1 MSKKIMK
8 LIDSKEEL
16 KMEKV
21 SIVEINACSN
31 QEAQKKL
38 RFKGDGDARVILLIE
53 ELLNKHIFEIISIRE
68 LKYSTMCKLER
79 VLALRGFKRY
89 IHKDWDNVDSKNRGR
104 YSCLSVLFVH
114 NSVDSYEQIYSDD
127 KFETTLRYVAGK
139 FKVDG
144 QPVVYK
150 SSHIPCVEDSH
161 PHIASQLKR
170 KEDMLKD
177 ELEFQRKYEDKFVVS
192 SGDFNTDSVGD
203 YYCQELF
210 NQLPYKD
217 AVEEPTYGENQKLD
231 HVFLSPCIIEGK
243 SDMKVQVRVLP
254 EYYLDYTDHK
264 IINIDIYN
272 G

>member
-1 MSKKIMK
+1 MKKI
-8 LIDSKEEL
+8 
-16 KMEKV
+16 

-53 ELLNKHIFEIISIRE
+53 EIIKKQAYNIISLRE
-68 LKYSTMCKLER
+68 LTYSALIKLER
-79 VLALRGFKRY
+79 LLAMHGFKRY
-89 IHKDWDNVDSKNRGR
+89 IHKDWDNVALQNRGR

-114 NSVDSYEQIYSDD
+114 DSVDFEQIYSDD
-127 KFETTLRYVAGK
+127 EFETTLRYVAGK

-144 QPVVYK
+144 QPVIYK

-161 PHIASQLKR
+161 PHIASQLRR
-170 KEDMLKD
+170 KENMLRD
-177 ELEFQRKYEDKFVVS
+177 ELEFQLENIDNCVICT
-192 SGDFNTDSVGD
+192 GDYNCDSVGTYQCTD
-203 YYCQELF
+203 LF

-231 HVFLSPCIIEGK
+231 HVFLSPCIVEGK

-254 EYYLDYTDHK
+254 EYYMDYTDHR
-264 IINIDIYN
+264 IISVDIYN
-272 G
+272 DVEDI

>member
-1 MSKKIMK
+1 MKKI
-8 LIDSKEEL
+8 
-16 KMEKV
+16 
-21 SIVEINACSN
+21 SIAEINACSN

-38 RFKGDGDARVILLIE
+38 QSRCNGDARVILLIE
-53 ELLNKHIFEIISIRE
+53 EIIKKQAYNIISLRE
-68 LKYSTMCKLER
+68 LTYSALIKLER
-79 VLALRGFKRY
+79 LLAMHGFKRY
-89 IHKDWDNVDSKNRGR
+89 IHKDWDNVAPKNRGR

-114 NSVDSYEQIYSDD
+114 DSVDSFEQIYSGD
-127 KFETTLRYVAGK
+127 KFKTTLRYVAGK

-144 QPVVYK
+144 QPVIYK

-231 HVFLSPCIIEGK
+231 HVFLSPCIVEGK

-254 EYYLDYTDHK
+254 EYYMDYTDHK